1 MLSSKKVSLSQASAA
16 ISAAALTTSDSNS
29 NYNLLKITTTDEHN
43 FFAGA
48 QVNING
54 VTAIYSTAIQAIQPG
69 YRTTSSSSAATGYVR
84 FRVSGSRA
92 NQFKTGDFVSTTN
105 NTAGYNFTNYPIVW
119 SGASQGYW
127 YFTVLLGTTTTP
139 AAYGTVASSLGSFK
153 ATFTAGNAVVSS
165 DPLGSFN
172 NATVYQVLGPKTFT
186 VKLDRTFS
194 SDSQATVSVATGSTA
209 NLMNGALSSIELRY
223 AQPTL

>member
-1 MLSSKKVSLSQASAA
+1 MLNSKKVSLSQASAA
-16 ISAAALTTSDSNS
+16 ISAAALTTIDSNS
-29 NYNLLKITTTDEHN
+29 NYNLLNITTTDEHN

-54 VTAIYSTAIQAIQPG
+54 VTAAYSTAIQAIQTG

-92 NQFKTGDFVSTTN
+92 NQFKTGDFVSTTG
-105 NTAGYNFTNYPIVW
+105 NTSGYNFTNYPIVW

-127 YFTVLLGTTTTP
+127 YFTVLLATTTTP
-139 AAYGTVASSLGSFK
+139 AAYGTASSSLG
-153 ATFTAGNAVVSS
+153 
-165 DPLGSFN
+165 PFN
-172 NATVYQVLGPKTFT
+172 NYTIYQILGPKSFT
-186 VKLDRTFS
+186 IKLDRAFTS
-194 SDSQATVSVATGSTA
+194 TAQATVSVTTGATA
-209 NLMNGALSSIELRY
+209 NLINGSLSSLDLRY